1 MKTAVIII
9 ICVLAL
15 LIVFA
20 MLKRKAKAT
29 MTNQPLYAISKD
41 GFLGFVIGDT
51 FKFVWSRI
59 NHLGLMNQKEMD
71 DFKSNMEVMQM
82 IGFGSNTI
90 RMAKNKFE
98 GIDYISMSFDERNCL
113 NSIMVYVNNKPN
125 TTAKAYM
132 KELRDKYV
140 NLLGEPKV
148 DSDIVYQWA
157 FKNVLIV
164 LCYTDN
170 QILLH
175 IHDKNYLS

>member
-20 MLKRKAKAT
+20 MLKRKAKVT
-29 MTNQPLYAISKD
+29 MTNQPLYAISKN

-71 DFKSNMEVMQM
+71 EFKRNMEVMQM
-82 IGFGSNTI
+82 MGIGSNTI
-90 RMAKNKFE
+90 HMAKNKFE
-98 GIDYISMSFDERNCL
+98 EIDSISMGFDGRNCL
-113 NSIMVYVNNKPN
+113 NSIMVYVKDKPN
-125 TTAKAYM
+125 TTAKEYM
-132 KELRDKYV
+132 KEIRDKYV
-140 NLLGEPKV
+140 NLLGEPIV
-148 DSDIVYQWA
+148 NSDSVYQWA
-157 FKNVLIV
+157 FKDVLIV
-164 LCYTDN
+164 LCYADN

-175 IHDKNYLS
+175 IYN